1 MTGFGDSRLLRVCA
15 QCPMLEIC
23 KTSGKQ
29 MAIAHDGAGIH
40 ICRKG
45 RSIYYQGSVGGQVH
59 ILREGWAFRFTVL
72 PNGRRQILEFLLPGD
87 PILLPLLFV
96 SRLPYT
102 VHALTDAKLCT
113 FALKEITD
121 QAQVSREATRRI
133 EIVCATGLVGGE
145 ARLAE
150 INQRNSQERTA
161 WLLLSLFH
169 ELKRRGYAEG
179 DVVPFPLGLAHI
191 ADALGIT
198 ITHASRTLGT
208 LRREGLI
215 SLARERLT
223 VHNKQDLANV
233 ALLPMA
239 ATGE

>member
-1 MTGFGDSRLLRVCA
+1 
-15 QCPMLEIC
+15 MLEIC

-29 MAIAHDGAGIH
+29 MAIAHDGAVFISAVRAARF
-40 ICRKG
+40 IIK
-45 RSIYYQGSVGGQVH
+45 GSVGGQVH

-133 EIVCATGLVGGE
+133 EIVCAAGLVGGE

-150 INQRNSQERTA
+150 INQRKFT
-161 WLLLSLFH
+161 
-169 ELKRRGYAEG
+169 
-179 DVVPFPLGLAHI
+179 
-191 ADALGIT
+191 
-198 ITHASRTLGT
+198 GT
-208 LRREGLI
+208 N
-215 SLARERLT
+215 SLAFA
-223 VHNKQDLANV
+223 LAFS
-233 ALLPMA
+233 
-239 ATGE
+239 TS